1 MGISVGGFK
10 IICFFL
16 PIIMLLWYNE
26 TVANRFGVVEEA
38 AGNLRETAKML
49 ELEIQDFNINEIV
62 TSEQVG

>member
-1 MGISVGGFK
+1 MIHSLSDVAGDNVASTQ
-10 IICFFL
+10 
-16 PIIMLLWYNE
+16 E
-26 TVANRFGVVEEA
+26 TNSLITEMANRFGGVEEA